1 MPKQTFF
8 NLPSEKRALIIEA
21 AIEEFAV
28 HGFQKASINKIV
40 DKASI
45 AKGSVYQYFENKEEL
60 YSYLVESASG
70 KKLAYINKELETA
83 SDDFFQIYKRIIFL
97 SARFD
102 LEHTLYSC
110 FLYSVGKDAHN
121 LNMAKRIMS
130 SSIDYVKQLLREAQ
144 NKGQIRSDVNLDL
157 AAFLIGYLSVDV
169 GEYIGQKYGFSY
181 PDVLKSKA
189 ENLPVTDAQLH
200 EVLDELVDFF
210 KRGISLIH

>member
-97 SARFD
+97 SARSGT
-102 LEHTLYSC
+102 H
-110 FLYSVGKDAHN
+110 
-121 LNMAKRIMS
+121 
-130 SSIDYVKQLLREAQ
+130 
-144 NKGQIRSDVNLDL
+144 
-157 AAFLIGYLSVDV
+157 
-169 GEYIGQKYGFSY
+169 
-181 PDVLKSKA
+181 
-189 ENLPVTDAQLH
+189 
-200 EVLDELVDFF
+200 LV
-210 KRGISLIH
+210 